1 MANSEPLQLNYGGF
15 YETNDSDQIL
25 EKAFAFSENE
35 PPLSVSEYRTE
46 HAKTEA
52 NNMNDKE
59 IVRLFFERDE
69 RAIAE
74 AHAKYGKYCTAV
86 ALNILKNREDS
97 EACVNDA
104 LMKAWNAI
112 PPEQPRNL
120 AGFLAKITKNI
131 CLNAYD
137 LSHAEKRGGGE
148 IPLIFDELSECI
160 PDGSNVE
167 KAFEQKELGDTVNK
181 FLKTLPESKRNL
193 FILRYWY
200 CLSVSEA
207 AQRSGF
213 TESNAAVTLLR
224 IRKKLLGY
232 LRKRGY

>member
-1 MANSEPLQLNYGGF
+1 MAENTF
-15 YETNDSDQIL
+15 KI
-25 EKAFAFSENE
+25 SENQ
-35 PPLSVSEYRTE
+35 PPLSAGEYRTE
-46 HAKTEA
+46 PVKTGA
-52 NNMNDKE
+52 APMDDKE
-59 IVRLFFERDE
+59 IIRLFNERDE
-69 RAIAE
+69 RAISE
-74 AHAKYGKYCTAV
+74 AQSKYGRYCTSV
-86 ALNILKNREDS
+86 ALSILKNREDS

-112 PPEQPRNL
+112 PPEQPHNL

-137 LSHAEKRGGGE
+137 QSHAEKRGGGE

-167 KAFEQKELGDTVNK
+167 KAFEQKELGDVINK
-181 FLKTLPESKRNL
+181 FLKTLPEAKRNL

-213 TESNAAVTLLR
+213 TESSAAVALLR

>member
-1 MANSEPLQLNYGGF
+1 M
-15 YETNDSDQIL
+15 D
-25 EKAFAFSENE
+25 
-35 PPLSVSEYRTE
+35 
-46 HAKTEA
+46 
-52 NNMNDKE
+52 DKE

-69 RAIAE
+69 RAISE
-74 AHAKYGKYCTAV
+74 AQSKYGKYCSTV

-131 CLNAYD
+131 CLNLYD
-137 LSHAEKRGGGE
+137 SAHAEKRGGGE

-160 PDGSNVE
+160 PDGSDVE
-167 KAFEQKELGDTVNK
+167 RAFEHKELTDAVNA
-181 FLKTLPESKRNL
+181 FLGTLPEAKRNL

-200 CLSVSEA
+200 CLSISEA
-207 AQRSGF
+207 AARCGIS
-213 TESNAAVTLLR
+213 ENNAAVTLLR
-224 IRKKLLGY
+224 TRKKLLGY
-232 LRKRGY
+232 LKKRGHI

>member
-1 MANSEPLQLNYGGF
+1 MENSEPLQPNYNGIYKPDGSEQPSAG
-15 YETNDSDQIL
+15 ETG
-25 EKAFAFSENE
+25 
-35 PPLSVSEYRTE
+35 TE
-46 HAKTEA
+46 HTKTQA
-52 NNMNDKE
+52 GHMDDKE
-59 IVRLFFERDE
+59 IIRLFNARDE
-69 RAIAE
+69 KAISE
-74 AHAKYGKYCTAV
+74 AHRKYGKYCTAV

-137 LSHAEKRGGGE
+137 QSHAEKRGGGE
-148 IPLIFDELSECI
+148 IPLIFDELSECV

-167 KAFEQKELGDTVNK
+167 KSFEQKELSDTVNA
-181 FLKTLPESKRNL
+181 FLKTLSEAKRNL

-200 CLSVSEA
+200 CLSVSDA

-213 TESNAAVTLLR
+213 SESNAAVTLLR
-224 IRKKLLGY
+224 IRKKLLVY

>member
-1 MANSEPLQLNYGGF
+1 MENSEPLHPNYSGI
-15 YETNDSDQIL
+15 YETNGTEQPLPASD
-25 EKAFAFSENE
+25 N
-35 PPLSVSEYRTE
+35 RTE
-46 HAKTEA
+46 HAKTVTGH
-52 NNMNDKE
+52 MDDKE
-59 IVRLFFERDE
+59 IVRLFNERDE
-69 RAIAE
+69 RAISE
-74 AHAKYGKYCTAV
+74 AHNKYGKYCTAV

-167 KAFEQKELGDTVNK
+167 KAFEQKELGDTINK
-181 FLKTLPESKRNL
+181 FLKTLSESKRNL

-224 IRKKLLGY
+224 IRKKLIGY